1 MSDEQQSSSSKQ
13 SKTESAGVRGKGAS
27 GGHVELKD
35 QDLKQVTGGSFSWNR
50 KAGDAD
56 GSV

>member
-1 MSDEQQSSSSKQ
+1 MSDKQQSSSSKQ
-13 SKTESAGVRGKGAS
+13 GKTESAGVRAKGAS
-27 GGHVELKD
+27 DGHVELKD

-50 KAGDAD
+50 KTGDAD